1 MTEGTAGAANEK
13 VRTVAL
19 LNSDAP
25 IMSLFAE
32 GHLLTGEGAAVV
44 ADASCPSNGIV
55 AGRIGSTVLAR
66 MSGPGALKVNCSDGH
81 AAQGLY
87 AATYYTRRATGAYA
101 LDVALAMEGGLAAAY
116 FNNRWLFGDAVFNR
130 TDALV
135 NFDWASSKITDT
147 GLDYISVRW
156 TGWVQPAFGEEYTF
170 FVTVNDGAKLTVD
183 GVVLIDAFESTV
195 EDAAVAVE
203 HNGSIA
209 LVGGVLYDIVL
220 EYRENNGLASIKM
233 EWLSLSQKRQL
244 VPSARLFHTS
254 TPIVG
259 SPFSVTPVSVKPTE
273 PTATALAIN
282 DATALNLAWS
292 APENDGGRPGDSYS
306 AALDRGVD
314 LGALIVARA
323 LSGGVLRQQSKG
335 RPTRQSE
342 LRYPKTQTC
351 CSSPPA
357 NST

>member
-32 GHLLTGEGAAVV
+32 GHLLTGEGAAIV

-116 FNNRWLFGDAVFNR
+116 FNTRWLFGDAVFNR
-130 TDALV
+130 TD
-135 NFDWASSKITDT
+135 T
-147 GLDYISVRW
+147 
-156 TGWVQPAFGEEYTF
+156 
-170 FVTVNDGAKLTVD
+170 
-183 GVVLIDAFESTV
+183 
-195 EDAAVAVE
+195 
-203 HNGSIA
+203 
-209 LVGGVLYDIVL
+209 
-220 EYRENNGLASIKM
+220 
-233 EWLSLSQKRQL
+233 
-244 VPSARLFHTS
+244 
-254 TPIVG
+254 
-259 SPFSVTPVSVKPTE
+259 FSVTPVSVKPTE